1 VVYAFRR
8 NGEVKRGAVVLR
20 GTMKV
25 NNETVVVSSETVV
38 MTVVLW
44 RSEKCENEIVDLSS
58 EGEK

>member
-1 VVYAFRR
+1 
-8 NGEVKRGAVVLR
+8 
-20 GTMKV
+20 MKV

-44 RSEKCENEIVDLSS
+44 RSENCENQIVDLNS